1 MKFKLILPRQRRHS
15 LSADV
20 RHCRAA
26 FVLPLPQKVDQGPFR
41 PAAPRQRQLAPGNLH
56 HHWNVVLGA
65 ISRCRSLSAAEN
77 AGSAISVRTSA
88 RYVGRVK
95 DVQKIVRTHDLVTLP
110 DRGGVRATTRL
121 IGNTGEAGEFVLP
134 LKLPASNG
142 NAQQYDHFTF
152 AAAFFD
158 H

>member
-1 MKFKLILPRQRRHS
+1 M
-15 LSADV
+15 
-20 RHCRAA
+20 
-26 FVLPLPQKVDQGPFR
+26 
-41 PAAPRQRQLAPGNLH
+41 
-56 HHWNVVLGA
+56 
-65 ISRCRSLSAAEN
+65 SAAEN

-88 RYVGRVK
+88 HYVGRVK

-142 NAQQYDHFTF
+142 NAQQYDDFAF
-152 AAAFFD
+152 AAAS
-158 H
+158 